1 MAERKVIKKVII
13 SHGENYYLCSLKFM
27 DKNTEQIESNCE
39 LEIDFFSSQEEREE
53 ARILMNL
60 EIESGL
66 SWPFEEV
73 FPDFSSFSK
82 YFLSHSAFLV
92 RVRNYKVKN
101 LYLRNFNYPSRKNLC
116 SSKEIFLMEF
126 PLHSQRPR
134 LLSELL

>member
-1 MAERKVIKKVII
+1 MAERSVNIYKKNQPRRELFAIF
-13 SHGENYYLCSLKFM
+13 SLKFLE
-27 DKNTEQIESNCE
+27 KNTVLLESCE

-82 YFLSHSAFLV
+82 YFLSHSAFVV
-92 RVRNYKVKN
+92 RVRNFEVLQK
-101 LYLRNFNYPSRKNLC
+101 
-116 SSKEIFLMEF
+116 SKKGILQWCWF
-126 PLHSQRPR
+126 
-134 LLSELL
+134 

>member
-1 MAERKVIKKVII
+1 MSSSEKII
-13 SHGENYYLCSLKFM
+13 IFSLKFVE
-27 DKNTEQIESNCE
+27 KNAELWESNCE

-92 RVRNYKVKN
+92 RVRNYKVKDCQV
-101 LYLRNFNYPSRKNLC
+101 S
-116 SSKEIFLMEF
+116 I
-126 PLHSQRPR
+126 
-134 LLSELL
+134 

>member
-1 MAERKVIKKVII
+1 M
-13 SHGENYYLCSLKFM
+13 KFVE
-27 DKNTEQIESNCE
+27 KNTELIESNCE
-39 LEIDFFSSQEEREE
+39 LEIDFFSTQEEREE

-92 RVRNYKVKN
+92 RVRNYQV
-101 LYLRNFNYPSRKNLC
+101 LVEFVTIIMVHGVGCRRSLC
-116 SSKEIFLMEF
+116 SSKEMFLTECWDVSM
-126 PLHSQRPR
+126 
-134 LLSELL
+134 

>member
-1 MAERKVIKKVII
+1 MGLSSSEKII
-13 SHGENYYLCSLKFM
+13 IFSLKFVEN
-27 DKNTEQIESNCE
+27 NTELWESNCE

-53 ARILMNL
+53 AKILMNL

-116 SSKEIFLMEF
+116 SSKEIFLMEWLDVSTSNQIF
-126 PLHSQRPR
+126 PGDVAMFVTEVL
-134 LLSELL
+134 

>member
-1 MAERKVIKKVII
+1 MGLSSSEKII
-13 SHGENYYLCSLKFM
+13 IFSLKFVE
-27 DKNTEQIESNCE
+27 KNTELWESNCE

-92 RVRNYKVKN
+92 RVRNYKVKDC
-101 LYLRNFNYPSRKNLC
+101 LVS
-116 SSKEIFLMEF
+116 I
-126 PLHSQRPR
+126 
-134 LLSELL
+134 